1 MKLIIGNKNYSSWSL
16 RPWLMLEAF
25 DMKFEEQKLSLFTED
40 FYVQLAKHSPA
51 GKVPVLIDTDTP
63 EHTVVWDSLA
73 ICEYI
78 SERHLGGKGWPESAD
93 DRAKARALSCEMHS
107 GFTAL
112 RSEMPMDCRAKKKL
126 SLPVEVE
133 ALLNED
139 IRRIDKLWSEQL
151 TQHQSEGPWLFGKFS
166 IVDCM
171 YAPVV
176 LRFVTYGV
184 EVSPM
189 SQQYMQTMLQFPAI
203 KLWLKAALEE
213 TEVVGEDE
221 AGVDVTM

>member
-16 RPWLMLEAF
+16 RPWLMLAAF
-25 DMKFEEQKLSLFTED
+25 ELKFEEQKLSLFTDD
-40 FYVQLAKHSPA
+40 FYLQLAKHSPV
-51 GKVPVLIDTDTP
+51 GKVPVLIDTDSP
-63 EHTVVWDSLA
+63 ENTVVWDSLA

-78 SERHLGGKGWPESAD
+78 SERHLGGKGWPDHID
-93 DRAKARALSCEMHS
+93 DRAKARALACEMHS
-107 GFTAL
+107 SFTAM
-112 RSEMPMDCRAKKKL
+112 RGEMPMNCRATKQLTL
-126 SLPVEVE
+126 SAEVE
-133 ALLNED
+133 QLVNAD
-139 IRRIDKLWSEQL
+139 IKRIDELWSEQL
-151 TQHQSEGPWLFGKFS
+151 TQHHDEGPWLFGKFS

-176 LRFVTYGV
+176 LRFLTYGI
-184 EVSPM
+184 EVSPL

-221 AGVDVTM
+221 MGINVTT